1 MGRIL
6 RKERQTE
13 IVLDVGEEWPFF
25 FFSREVVS

>member
-25 FFSREVVS
+25 FFLVK